1 MAGQYIFH
9 SPLYHLSAQSSFWSH
24 IIINNLDIG
33 VVALRG
39 NLGSEIFVVGLI
51 QFWHYTDEKR
61 WDLMGVIVAGNN
73 RLCPATFKP

>member
-1 MAGQYIFH
+1 MAVIHYTEPREYNADWMAGQYIFH

-51 QFWHYTDEKR
+51 QFWHYTDE
-61 WDLMGVIVAGNN
+61 
-73 RLCPATFKP
+73 